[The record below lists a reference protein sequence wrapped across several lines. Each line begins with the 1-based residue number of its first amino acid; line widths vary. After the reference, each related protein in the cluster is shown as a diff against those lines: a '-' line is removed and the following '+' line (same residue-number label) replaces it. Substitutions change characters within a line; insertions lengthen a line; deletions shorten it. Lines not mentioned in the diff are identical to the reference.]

1 MKKSYEVL
9 ATIVLILVIGLCLLQ
24 ISGVSAS
31 LHERLSR
38 EKEALDDRRI
48 ALAYYLTKLRHFDSK
63 DRIGITGDTL
73 YIVEEGVETFVFVED
88 GALYE
93 STVVEGFPHSK
104 ETGFVI
110 AKIDD
115 VNFIVDTENMVTIE
129 IKKNDGTSV
138 AKFQL
143 NAADVRAGGGR

>member
-9 ATIVLILVIGLCLLQ
+9 ATIVLILIIGVCLLQ

-31 LHERLSR
+31 LHERLS
-38 EKEALDDRRI
+38 EKKDVLDERRI

-63 DRIGITGDTL
+63 DRIEISGDKL
-73 YIVEEGVETFVFVED
+73 YLLEEGVEICIFVED
-88 GALYE
+88 GILYE

-110 AKIDD
+110 AEIDD
-115 VNFIVDTENMVTIE
+115 VNFVIDTENRVTIE
-129 IKKNDGTSV
+129 IKKNEESSV
-138 AKFQL
+138 VTFQL
-143 NAADVRAGGGR
+143 NAADVYAGGEK